1 MDRGLKGDRAA
12 IAVGG
17 FGELLGH
24 GCLFNAGKFDVR
36 RCCIRRSLLRIRRY
50 SWLQRIGVTQ
60 RGQIQIRFACSLRLL
75 LETMQHVDRFVE
87 LRHIEHP
94 ERPGG
99 IANPDKNRCR

>member
-36 RCCIRRSLLRIRRY
+36 RSLLRIRRY
-50 SWLQRIGVTQ
+50 SRLQRIGVTQ

-94 ERPGG
+94 ECPGG